1 LSAEDE
7 DDEQDD
13 FQLERKVRSSAAPA
27 VKPRKLGP
35 QQDKDEP
42 IKAAKQSA
50 SNKRPKM
57 SSDLDKPV
65 TKKMKA
71 TKTTKS
77 ALKIG
82 TDSEE
87 DFNPQQK
94 KAGKKVTALN
104 ISSDFEEDI
113 KPQAKKT
120 VKRVAK
126 KEPEVEISDSDDD
139 DMFGSSAPSSRGRAG
154 RGRAPVNYGGMED
167 SSD

>member
-1 LSAEDE
+1 
-7 DDEQDD
+7 
-13 FQLERKVRSSAAPA
+13 
-27 VKPRKLGP
+27 
-35 QQDKDEP
+35 
-42 IKAAKQSA
+42 
-50 SNKRPKM
+50 M

-87 DFNPQQK
+87 DFNPHQK

-126 KEPEVEISDSDDD
+126 KESEVEISDSDDD

-154 RGRAPVNYGGMED
+154 NVCCTTPHLRT
-167 SSD
+167 